1 MRGRENPKDAPKTKP
16 PRDAR
21 RTTRR
26 TAARRV
32 SHHRSYGWDT
42 GADLIALVRNGTWEG
57 DVLFPVAACALPS
70 TASEAPGYLRE
81 LADARLGFS
90 IVARGP
96 VLFTEA
102 TRVAMLSELDA
113 SRAVIGSD
121 LVRLPEGERLTERQ
135 IFVDPVVAHP
145 EEAPSRAR
153 RRRRSRRRRWNSERT
168 TRARRRN

>member
-1 MRGRENPKDAPKTKP
+1 M
-16 PRDAR
+16 
-21 RTTRR
+21 
-26 TAARRV
+26 
-32 SHHRSYGWDT
+32 
-42 GADLIALVRNGTWEG
+42 
-57 DVLFPVAACALPS
+57 PS
-70 TASEAPGYLRE
+70 AASEAPGYLRE

-145 EEAPSRAR
+145 EEALESREAEEALEEAAMELGADYAGAEEELMDEEENIWRERIERLKSFVAKYAAKYAGGEIEMDAAR
-153 RRRRSRRRRWNSERT
+153 WATSAECS
-168 TRARRRN
+168 ARGTCR